1 MIKLSCII
9 PSYKDPLLSKTIESL
24 LENSELPKDELEVI
38 AVLDG
43 YEPTFELVEDP
54 RVKYIRQENK
64 GMREAINVAIEN
76 AKGEYIL
83 RTDEH
88 CMFCKGYDRILL
100 ETCEDDWIVTPTR
113 YCLDPVKWEVMDI
126 EPVNF
131 AKLVIAG
138 TSNDRKKFA
147 AVRWRSRDE
156 QLKDVMIAET
166 MGMQGSFWLMK
177 KSWWEKVIGRL
188 QSEGYGT
195 HYQDSVEM
203 IFKTWQAGGKM
214 MLNKNA
220 WYAHKHRDFK
230 RTHNYGGDLAEASFK
245 YAIETW
251 RDFYVNEI
259 RPKWFK

>member
-1 MIKLSCII
+1 MEDKSNWII
-9 PSYKDPLLSKTIESL
+9 
-24 LENSELPKDELEVI
+24 
-38 AVLDG
+38 
-43 YEPTFELVEDP
+43 TF
-54 RVKYIRQENK
+54 
-64 GMREAINVAIEN
+64 
-76 AKGEYIL
+76 
-83 RTDEH
+83 
-88 CMFCKGYDRILL
+88 
-100 ETCEDDWIVTPTR
+100 TR
-113 YCLDPVKWEVMDI
+113 YCLDPIKWEVMDI

-156 QLKDVMIAET
+156 QLKDVDIAET
-166 MGMQGSFWLMK
+166 MGMQGSFWAMPK
-177 KSWWEKVIGRL
+177 KHWNDVIVKL

-214 MLNKNA
+214 MLNKRG